1 MSRPLFLCILADIEH
16 EVPWFTQRFDARGRH
31 EFSSV
36 QKCTVALRQMAYET
50 VSDARAISG
59 GFSCTLGDHTFTLPF
74 DPLRL
79 LSSPENAF
87 AYFSAALAGVVGP
100 ACAAALAAQM
110 VRFALENVTVGGC
123 VRFGISLSAVLETVH
138 LLEPE
143 AGPRPPRPPA
153 ARAAVDALDEWITD
167 YMFRTFGSSWGPA
180 VGPGLSEDEVAA
192 LEKQRFAGEEEE
204 APPCS
209 VCLEEYREGDVI
221 TPLSSSCSHY
231 FHNACIAK
239 WLRRKRTC
247 PVCRAP
253 VTGGRQ
259 S

>member
-1 MSRPLFLCILADIEH
+1 MAAAPRSGGYMGGWVYEDP
-16 EVPWFTQRFDARGRH
+16 RH
-31 EFSSV
+31 GQLSIRLIT
-36 QKCTVALRQMAYET
+36 KAL
-50 VSDARAISG
+50 AISG

-79 LSSPENAF
+79 V
-87 AYFSAALAGVVGP
+87 LAGKRLRLFLRRARRRRRPRMCRGARRPDGPVRPRERHGRGLCPVRDIPVGGLGDGP
-100 ACAAALAAQM
+100 PPGAGGGAEAAA
-110 VRFALENVTVGGC
+110 
-123 VRFGISLSAVLETVH
+123 
-138 LLEPE
+138 
-143 AGPRPPRPPA
+143 
-153 ARAAVDALDEWITD
+153 
-167 YMFRTFGSSWGPA
+167 SWGPA

-204 APPCS
+204 APSCA

-239 WLRRKRTC
+239 WLRRKKTC